1 MAGHGRLRAMT
12 FKILYRKNNEIITLE
27 WVAPSGWSAAAIR
40 ECFERRYSQAE
51 IISICA
57 VS

>member
-1 MAGHGRLRAMT
+1 MT

-51 IISICA
+51 VISVCA

>member
-1 MAGHGRLRAMT
+1 MT
-12 FKILYRKNNEIITLE
+12 FKILYRKKNNNEIITLE
-27 WVAPSGWSAAAIR
+27 WVVPTGWSTGAIT
-40 ECFERRYSQAE
+40 ECFERQYAQAE